1 MEKLIIENF
10 GMLAGNWP
18 LAPNKPSLIFIHGA
32 ALSKGFWA
40 AQVEALSGIAN
51 TIAIDL
57 PGHKD
62 SKGPASE
69 RISDCAAA
77 VAQLIG
83 QIKAPNPIL
92 CGLSMGGA
100 VAQELLIT
108 KPEMFSAAI
117 LMHTGARLKVFPFIF
132 ESIEKDYSQ
141 YLDLAVDFSV
151 SQKSDK
157 AKLKEMMKDIAV
169 TKADVALKDFT
180 ACDQFDVMARLTEI
194 KAKVLVVVGDEDNIT
209 PSKYGDFLHQNISG
223 AELAV
228 IAEAGHISPLEKPEQ
243 VNQII
248 RSFIFSCNA

>member
-1 MEKLIIENF
+1 MEKLIIDDF
-10 GMLAGNWP
+10 GILAGNWP
-18 LAPNKPSLIFIHGA
+18 MDPEKPTLIFIHGA

-40 AQVEALSGIAN
+40 AQVEDLSGIAN

-62 SKGPASE
+62 SKGTAFDQ
-69 RISDCAAA
+69 ISDCAAV
-77 VAQLIG
+77 VAQFIEK
-83 QIKAPNPIL
+83 IKVPNPLL

-100 VAQELLIT
+100 VVQELLISR
-108 KPEMFSAAI
+108 PELFSAAI

-141 YLDLAVDFSV
+141 YLDFAVDFSV
-151 SQKSDK
+151 SQTSDK
-157 AKLKEMMKDIAV
+157 TKLKALMKDVAV

-180 ACDQFDVMARLTEI
+180 ACDQFDVMARLNEI

-209 PSKYGDFLHQNISG
+209 PAKYGEFLHQTIPG
-223 AELAV
+223 AELVV
-228 IAEAGHISPLEKPEQ
+228 IAEAGHLSPIEKPEE

-248 RSFIFSCNA
+248 RDFLQKAL